1 MAWMNQE
8 RKKELAAAAKKVLPA
23 DWKVTFGVRHHSS
36 IVCTIK
42 QAPKSVLSDYLG
54 VEDSDPNRPCVNHYH
69 LDRAW
74 KGESHAVLKALVAA
88 LHKGNHDNSDIMTD
102 YFDVG
107 WYVDI
112 GFGKWD
118 KPCLFV

>member
-8 RKKELAAAAKKVLPA
+8 RKAELVAAAKAVLPA
-23 DWKVTFGVRHHSS
+23 DWKVSFGVRNHST
-36 IVCTIK
+36 IVATIK
-42 QAPKSVLSDYLG
+42 QAPKTVLADYKKC
-54 VEDSDPNRPCVNHYH
+54 VENSDPNPSVNIYH
-69 LDRAW
+69 IDNQWQGKTL
-74 KGESHAVLKALVAA
+74 EILKKLNTA
-88 LHKGNHDNSDIMTD
+88 LHKGNHNNSDIMTD